1 MKVSLDEVNEEL
13 LYSWEEM
20 YGTDCTTWYEN
31 YQLHLP
37 YWVGYMSKQDQL
49 NYVDNIKKTK
59 EFEQENK

>member
-1 MKVSLDEVNEEL
+1 MKISLDEVEEEL

-20 YGTDCTTWYEN
+20 YGTDHTTWYEN

-49 NYVDNIKKTK
+49 NYVD
-59 EFEQENK
+59 